1 MVNGMYG
8 LTLVVALIFIGGVVA
23 FIGDKVGRR
32 IGRKRLSLFGLRP
45 RYTSMIITIIT
56 GILIAGA
63 TLAILAAVSS
73 DVRTALFSMRQ
84 LQETL
89 ARNQVELAK
98 KDMEIK
104 EKQALADKLA
114 RQIEERT
121 LQFEELRGKLEQV
134 QNERAAIE
142 KQLTS
147 VREELSNVQLRYR
160 QAQADY
166 KKAEADLSTTREQL
180 GVQLK
185 RVEELRQQ
193 GTQLSGK
200 IQALTAQRNDLEKE
214 IDALQANLNVQLFG
228 NVAYRS
234 GELVASTVIT
244 GGGSAEKIQADIVS
258 FLMGPANEA
267 AKKRG
272 ASYQGRTSVFIIDQN
287 SLDEAVQQIAAKPEK
302 FVIRAV
308 SLYNSLVG
316 NPVTIQVRAYPNRLL
331 FRKGE
336 LIVKEEFNAD
346 LPADRL
352 QSEFL
357 LLLGQANEVALKGG
371 MITSETGVTGQVSWK
386 DTLEA
391 IAKAKELGGEVEVA
405 VLAHDDTWSAVGPLQ
420 FQWNVRPATP
430 R

>member
-1 MVNGMYG
+1 MYG
-8 LTLVVALIFIGGVVA
+8 LTLVAALVFIGGVVA

-32 IGRKRLSLFGLRP
+32 IGRKRLSLFGMRP
-45 RYTSMIITIIT
+45 RHTSIVITVVT

-98 KDMEIK
+98 KDMEIRD
-104 EKQALADKLA
+104 KQGLADKLA

-121 LQFEELRGKLEQV
+121 REFEELRGKLDQV
-134 QNERAAIE
+134 QSERAAIE
-142 KQLTS
+142 KQLGA
-147 VREELSNVQLRYR
+147 VRGELSDVQLSYR
-160 QAQADY
+160 KAQADY
-166 KKAEADLSTTREQL
+166 KQAEADLGSTRGKL
-180 GVQLK
+180 DVQLK
-185 RVEELRQQ
+185 RVDELRQQ
-193 GTQLSGK
+193 GTQLAGK
-200 IQALTAQRNDLEKE
+200 IQSLTLQRKDLEKE

-234 GELVASTVIT
+234 GELVASTVLP
-244 GGGSAEKIQADIVS
+244 GGRTPAQVQGDIVS

-272 ASYQGRTSVFIIDQN
+272 ANYQGRTSVFIIDQN
-287 SLDEAVQQIAAKPEK
+287 SLDDAVQQIAAKQGK
-302 FVIRAV
+302 YVVRAI
-308 SLYNSLVG
+308 SLYNSLVE

-331 FRKGE
+331 FHKGE
-336 LIVKEEFNAD
+336 LIVKEKFGAD
-346 LPADRL
+346 MPADRL

-357 LLLGQANEVALKGG
+357 LLLGQANEVAIRGG
-371 MITSETGVTGQVSWK
+371 MITSESGVTGQVSWK

-391 IAKAKELGGEVEVA
+391 IAKAKGIGGEVEVG
-405 VLAHDDTWSAVGPLQ
+405 VLARDDTWSAVGPLQ
-420 FQWNVRPATP
+420 FQWDVTP
-430 R
+430 SSTK